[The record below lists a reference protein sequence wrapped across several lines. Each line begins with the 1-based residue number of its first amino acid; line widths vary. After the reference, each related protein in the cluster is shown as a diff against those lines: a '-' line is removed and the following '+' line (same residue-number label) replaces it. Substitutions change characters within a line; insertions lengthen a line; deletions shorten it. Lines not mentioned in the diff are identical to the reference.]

1 MGPQTLLPELA
12 SGVRLESAEYQFGFL
27 TGGYNW
33 KESKEADLRASS
45 HAMLR
50 LLQEVEC
57 LRFGPPATAWWY

>member
-33 KESKEADLRASS
+33 KESKEADLRA
-45 HAMLR
+45 HHTL
-50 LLQEVEC
+50 C
-57 LRFGPPATAWWY
+57 